1 MSNLTP
7 VIIGAIFTLLFGL
20 VAIIYNTLSN
30 RATKNEDEIKD
41 IKEKYV
47 TKEDFNR
54 QNDKMD
60 LKLDKILDLLHSLM
74 GVNHEK

>member
-7 VIIGAIFTLLFGL
+7 VIIGAAFTFVFGL
-20 VAIIYNTLSN
+20 VGIIYTTLSN